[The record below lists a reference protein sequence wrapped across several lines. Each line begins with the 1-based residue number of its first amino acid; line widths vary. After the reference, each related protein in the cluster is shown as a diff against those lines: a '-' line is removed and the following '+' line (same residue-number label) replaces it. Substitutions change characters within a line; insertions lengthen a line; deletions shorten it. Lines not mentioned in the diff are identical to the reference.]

1 MCLKKHFLLEASLPF
16 LPATFPLPPRPPR
29 LVGLLHRVLGP
40 RGATP
45 PSELLPGLVVVLW
58 WVSGCIPPGPVWAV
72 LRAEWGGQ
80 SAVHLGSRQWAL
92 PRGAGLRG
100 MFGPFHPCQPRS
112 PSGRRLQV
120 WLPLCSGSAGVLES
134 WTAGPWT
141 PSLSEDLHMEAE
153 EPRDAE
159 GVCV

>member
-58 WVSGCIPPGPVWAV
+58 WVSGCIPP
-72 LRAEWGGQ
+72 
-80 SAVHLGSRQWAL
+80 AL
-92 PRGAGLRG
+92 S
-100 MFGPFHPCQPRS
+100 GPFFGL
-112 PSGRRLQV
+112 SGAVSQQFI
-120 WLPLCSGSAGVLES
+120 
-134 WTAGPWT
+134 
-141 PSLSEDLHMEAE
+141 
-153 EPRDAE
+153 
-159 GVCV
+159 